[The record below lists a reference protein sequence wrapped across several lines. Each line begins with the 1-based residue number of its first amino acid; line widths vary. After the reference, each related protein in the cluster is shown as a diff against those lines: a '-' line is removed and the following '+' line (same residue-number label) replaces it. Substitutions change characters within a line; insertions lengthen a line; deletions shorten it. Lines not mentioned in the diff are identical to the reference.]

1 MASTG
6 RISCA
11 AALAGALAIAPA
23 LFLGGAALAQVKA
36 DPDPSKV
43 PSGVYTLDHDHGR
56 IVWSLSHHG
65 YSTFRALL
73 PDIKATLTLDSANVA
88 NSKLEAEVNMA
99 AAAAGF
105 PEFEGHLKGA
115 GFFNSVKFPT
125 ATFKST
131 KIERTG
137 VRTAKVTGDLT
148 FLGVTRPEVMEVT
161 FNQAGTQP
169 APGFHVGFDGHM
181 VMKRSLWGM
190 AKSATLGDDVTL
202 DIEAEFIG
210 QKP

>member
-1 MASTG
+1 MASIS
-6 RISCA
+6 RISQA
-11 AALAGALAIAPA
+11 AALIGALAMAPA
-23 LFLGGAALAQVKA
+23 LLGGAALAQVKA
-36 DPDPSKV
+36 DTDASKV

-65 YSTFRALL
+65 YSTFRAMLTN
-73 PDIKATLTLDSANVA
+73 IKATLTLDAANVA
-88 NSKLEAEVNMA
+88 NSKLVAEVDMTTP
-99 AAAAGF
+99 AAGF
-105 PEFEGHLKGA
+105 AEFEGHLKGA
-115 GFFNSVKFPT
+115 NLFNSGKFPT

-137 VRTAKVTGDLT
+137 PRTAKVTGDLT
-148 FLGVTRPEVMEVT
+148 YLGVTLPQVMDVT

-169 APGFHVGFDGHM
+169 QPGYHVGFDGRM